1 MPNPPNNPYLSQN
14 HQEVSA
20 ESQLWEEALNAFYRD
35 DDETAL
41 ALLLEVFESQPDNL
55 RAAYLTVLCAANL
68 SDEETVEEVCRA
80 VRRCGVRHPYA
91 LGCEAVRAMFYA
103 NYERAEH
110 LFELALQALPDD
122 IDLGIGLGILCEQMG
137 QEEKCAEI
145 YRRVLEHAPDNIRAR
160 ISLGISYA
168 LSGEYLS
175 AFAEYQ
181 YAKRLD
187 PSVENPHQHLGRDF
201 YADGLLAEAA
211 QEFLQ
216 AIAEEPEQPAAY
228 FFLLD
233 CYRRLGEVDEA
244 LDVYQQIR
252 MRFAHEPEIMSQFFE
267 QFRMFNEALPL
278 LERLNKEHPDDLEIL
293 LRLCR
298 AYEETGQSA
307 KALNRLEKAIPD
319 NPDAGPLWSEL
330 ARLYYQ
336 TGDYQSAAA
345 AARRA
350 VEFNRYDQEA
360 YGVLADALLML
371 GKIEE
376 AEATAQEMERIQDE
390 AWQRYQRRFSG
401 LEEEGGD

>member
-1 MPNPPNNPYLSQN
+1 MPNPSNNPYLSRN
-14 HQEVSA
+14 RQEVTA

-41 ALLLEVFESQPDNL
+41 ALLLEVLETQPDNL
-55 RAAYLTVLCAANL
+55 RAAYLAVLCAANL
-68 SDEETVEEVCRA
+68 SDEETVEEVCGA
-80 VRRCGVRHPYA
+80 VHRHGARHPYA
-91 LGCEAVRAMFYA
+91 LGCDAVRAMFYA

-110 LFELALQALPDD
+110 LFDLALQALPDD
-122 IDLGIGLGILCEQMG
+122 IDLGIGLAILCEQMG
-137 QEEKCAEI
+137 QEEKCAEL
-145 YRRVLEHAPDNIRAR
+145 YRRVLERSPDNIRAR

-181 YAKRLD
+181 YAKQLD

-201 YADGLLAEAA
+201 YADGLLTEAV

-233 CYRRLGEVDEA
+233 CYRRLGEIDAA

-252 MRFAHEPEIMSQFFE
+252 IRFAHEPELMSQFFE

-278 LERLNKEHPDDLEIL
+278 LERLHREHPEDLEIL

-298 AYEETGQSA
+298 AYEETGQPA
-307 KALNRLEKAIPD
+307 EALNRLEKSVPD
-319 NPDAGPLWSEL
+319 DPEAGPLWSEL

-336 TGDYQSAAA
+336 IGEYQSAAA
-345 AARRA
+345 AAKRA

-360 YGVLADALLML
+360 YGVLTDALLML

-376 AEATAQEMERIQDE
+376 AEAAAQEMERIQDE

-401 LEEEGGD
+401 LEEEGED